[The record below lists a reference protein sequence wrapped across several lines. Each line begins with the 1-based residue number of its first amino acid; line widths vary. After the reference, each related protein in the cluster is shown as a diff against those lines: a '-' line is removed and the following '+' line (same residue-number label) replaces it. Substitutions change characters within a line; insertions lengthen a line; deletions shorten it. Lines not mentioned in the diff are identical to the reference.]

1 MSFEYAA
8 NPNKMAS
15 YLSSFNSANLGK
27 VANTGTIQDTMTD
40 VNTVLNNAFAE
51 DTKNEMYY
59 KGLASE
65 ANIDHRAEMAR
76 MEMDANRTNA
86 FIDAGTSAVTGAI
99 KGSGFSLFGDKG
111 GKDAIPLGLG
121 DGTDKAALTPG
132 IDLRSDRDILLN
144 PVAGYGSN
152 RYGNV
157 MNG

>member
-51 DTKNEMYY
+51 DAKNEMYY

-65 ANIDHRAEMAR
+65 ATIDHRAEMTG

-86 FIDAGTSAVTGAI
+86 FLDAGTSAAFGAI
-99 KGSGFSLFGDKG
+99 KGSGFSLFDKG
-111 GKDAIPLGLG
+111 
-121 DGTDKAALTPG
+121 TDLSSVDVGSSAFDSA
-132 IDLRSDRDILLN
+132 RDEAN
-144 PVAGYGSN
+144 SYFGS
-152 RYGNV
+152 RI
-157 MNG
+157 